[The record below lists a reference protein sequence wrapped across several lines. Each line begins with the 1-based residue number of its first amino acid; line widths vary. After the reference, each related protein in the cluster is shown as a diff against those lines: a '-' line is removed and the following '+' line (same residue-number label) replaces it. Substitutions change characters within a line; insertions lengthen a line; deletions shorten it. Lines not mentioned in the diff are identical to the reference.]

1 MNATTLRYHGEA
13 QESGRQTPR
22 GTAKSASMNAEA
34 TLEPPQ
40 FQRIATALR
49 YLDEHFQE
57 QPTLEVLSSVAGL
70 SVAHFDRLFH
80 RWAGLTPNRY
90 LQQLTLEA
98 ARLELDRGASVIAAA
113 WAAGLSG
120 SSRLHDLFVV
130 AEGTTPGEYRTGG
143 AGVELWH
150 GLAASPFGNVF
161 VAGTARGLAHLAFVD
176 DGGAAAAEFQ
186 MAQGKW
192 PEARWREAPSEAAA
206 LVQRLWGTAGPQGC
220 VLEVRGTTF
229 QMQVWR
235 ALLRQPRART
245 YGELAAEL
253 GRPSAA
259 RAVGGAVGDNALAW
273 VIPCHHVLR
282 RGALLGGYRWG
293 LDRKRAMLTYEHA
306 SRLVAAG

>member
-1 MNATTLRYHGEA
+1 MKSTTLRYHGKA

-22 GTAKSASMNAEA
+22 GTAKSAPMSIEA
-34 TLEPPQ
+34 ILEPPQ

-57 QPTLEVLSSVAGL
+57 QPSLAVLSTVAGL

-80 RWAGLTPNRY
+80 RWAGLTPKRY

-120 SSRLHDLFVV
+120 SGRLHDLFVV
-130 AEGTTPGEYRTGG
+130 AEGTTPGEYRAGGTG
-143 AGVELWH
+143 VDFWH
-150 GLAASPFGNVF
+150 GVAPSPFGYVF
-161 VAGTARGLAHLAFVD
+161 VAGTARGLAHLAFID
-176 DGGAAAAEFQ
+176 EAGAAAAELQ
-186 MAQGKW
+186 AAREKW

-206 LVQRLWGTAGPQGC
+206 LVQRLWGAAGPQGC
-220 VLEVRGTTF
+220 VLEVRGTAF

-245 YGELAAEL
+245 YGELAIEL

-293 LDRKRAMLTYEHA
+293 LDRKRALLTYEHA
-306 SRLVAAG
+306 SRLAAAG

>member
-1 MNATTLRYHGEA
+1 METDNRIDL
-13 QESGRQTPR
+13 
-22 GTAKSASMNAEA
+22 
-34 TLEPPQ
+34 PQ
-40 FQRIATALR
+40 FQRIAAALR
-49 YLDEHFQE
+49 YLDEHFLE
-57 QPTLEVLSSVAGL
+57 QPGLTQMAGAAGL

-80 RWAGLTPNRY
+80 RWAGLTPKRY
-90 LQQLTLEA
+90 LQLLTLEA

-150 GLAASPFGNVF
+150 GLAESPFGPVF
-161 VAGTARGLAHLAFVD
+161 AAGTARGLAHLAFVD
-176 DGGAAAAEFQ
+176 TAAAAAAELQ
-186 MAQGKW
+186 HAQTRW
-192 PEARWREAPSEAAA
+192 PAAVWREAPVEAST
-206 LVQRLWGTAGPQGC
+206 LVQRLWGAGGPQRC
-220 VLEVRGTTF
+220 VLEVRGTGF
-229 QMQVWR
+229 QIQVWR
-235 ALLRQPRART
+235 ALLAQPRART

-293 LDRKRAMLTYEHA
+293 LDRKRALLTYEHA
-306 SRLVAAG
+306 SRLAAE

>member
-1 MNATTLRYHGEA
+1 MNAN
-13 QESGRQTPR
+13 
-22 GTAKSASMNAEA
+22 AS
-34 TLEPPQ
+34 LDPPQ

-49 YLDEHFQE
+49 YLDDHFHE
-57 QPTLEVLSSVAGL
+57 QPSLEVLSTVVGL

-80 RWAGLTPNRY
+80 RWAGLTPKRY

-130 AEGTTPGEYRTGG
+130 AEGTTPGEYRAGG
-143 AGVELWH
+143 AGVELWY
-150 GLAASPFGNVF
+150 GLTSSPFGNVF
-161 VAGTARGLAHLAFVD
+161 VAGTTRGLAHLAFVD
-176 DGGAAAAEFQ
+176 DAGAAAAEFQ
-186 MAQGKW
+186 LAQGKW
-192 PEARWREAPSEAAA
+192 PEAHWREAPSEAAA
-206 LVQRLWGTAGPQGC
+206 LVERLWGAAGPQGC
-220 VLEVRGTTF
+220 VLEVRGTAF

-245 YGELAAEL
+245 YGELAVEL

-259 RAVGGAVGDNALAW
+259 RAVGGAVGDNSLAW

-306 SRLVAAG
+306 SRLAAAG

>member
-80 RWAGLTPNRY
+80 RWAGLTPKRY

-161 VAGTARGLAHLAFVD
+161 VAGTARGLAHLAFAD

-192 PEARWREAPSEAAA
+192 PEARWREAPSE
-206 LVQRLWGTAGPQGC
+206 GT
-220 VLEVRGTTF
+220 
-229 QMQVWR
+229 MNR
-235 ALLRQPRART
+235 ALRRANLVSWRPR
-245 YGELAAEL
+245 
-253 GRPSAA
+253 GR
-259 RAVGGAVGDNALAW
+259 
-273 VIPCHHVLR
+273 
-282 RGALLGGYRWG
+282 
-293 LDRKRAMLTYEHA
+293 RK
-306 SRLVAAG
+306 

>member
-1 MNATTLRYHGEA
+1 MSIE
-13 QESGRQTPR
+13 P
-22 GTAKSASMNAEA
+22 

-49 YLDEHFQE
+49 YLDEHFLE
-57 QPTLEVLSSVAGL
+57 QPSLEVLSTVAGL

-80 RWAGLTPNRY
+80 RWAGLTPKRY

-120 SSRLHDLFVV
+120 SGRLYDLFVV
-130 AEGTTPGEYRTGG
+130 VEGTTPGEYRAGG

-150 GLAASPFGNVF
+150 GLASSPFGYVF

-176 DGGAAAAEFQ
+176 DAGAADAELQ
-186 MAQGKW
+186 TAQGKW
-192 PEARWREAPSEAAA
+192 PQARWREAPSEAAA
-206 LVQRLWGTAGPQGC
+206 LVKRLWGAAGPQGC
-220 VLEVRGTTF
+220 VLEVRGTAF
-229 QMQVWR
+229 QIQVWR
-235 ALLRQPRART
+235 ALLNEPRGRT
-245 YGELAAEL
+245 YGALAAEL

-259 RAVGGAVGDNALAW
+259 RAIGGAVGDNTLAW

-306 SRLVAAG
+306 SRLAAAG